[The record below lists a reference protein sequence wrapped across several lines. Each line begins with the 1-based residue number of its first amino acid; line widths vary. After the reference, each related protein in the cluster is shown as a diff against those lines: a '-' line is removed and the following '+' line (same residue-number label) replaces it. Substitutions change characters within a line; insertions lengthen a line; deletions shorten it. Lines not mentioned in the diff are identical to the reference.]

1 MKVISIVGDERAAE
15 LLVKVLAGH
24 GPVGAIRQ
32 AGVKEV
38 PSAGA
43 PEKYLD
49 SGAEV
54 ALAVTP
60 SRIVE
65 VTRDTGLKKALERLS
80 QEGLDFA
87 VVEGF
92 GDSDLP
98 KIAVGAAEARNV
110 VARVDAATGE
120 DELLKIALEQPE
132 YVTLDQLI
140 ARIKRSPRAK
150 EAGAIGTFTG
160 IVRELSGDERTE
172 ALEFESFD
180 AIAKE
185 RIRTIEEE
193 LKKRKGI
200 LEVLI
205 YHKTGR
211 ITAGEDIVF
220 IVILSGHRDELFP
233 ALRDAIERVK
243 AEVPI
248 WKKEHTASGDF
259 WVHDVH
265 KDEKF

>member
-1 MKVISIVGDERAAE
+1 MKVISIVGDKRAAD
-15 LLVKVLAGH
+15 LLVEALAKYGQ
-24 GPVGAIRQ
+24 VGAIGQ
-32 AGVKEV
+32 AEEKEA
-38 PSAGA
+38 PLAGA

-49 SGAEV
+49 LGAEV
-54 ALAVTP
+54 AVAVTP
-60 SRIVE
+60 SKVVE
-65 VTRDTGLKKALERLS
+65 VTKDTDLKKALGRLS
-80 QEGLDFA
+80 LEGLDFA

-110 VARVDAATGE
+110 VVRVEADAGAE
-120 DELLKIALEQPE
+120 ELLKLALEQPE
-132 YVTLDQLI
+132 YVTLDHLI

-160 IVRELSGDERTE
+160 IVRELAGGERTE

-180 AIAKE
+180 AVAKE
-185 RIRTIEEE
+185 RIRAIEDD
-193 LKKRKGI
+193 LKKRNGI
-200 LEVLI
+200 LEVFI

-211 ITAGEDIVF
+211 ISAGEDIVY
-220 IVILSGHRDELFP
+220 IVILSGHREELFP

-248 WKKEHTASGDF
+248 WKKEHTVSGDF